1 MHHFHGS
8 VATDAPS
15 PGNIKAALAPLLGS
29 FRDWARTP
37 EEWLYTVLAC
47 PLIGALRSVPF
58 RSARNQRWRRG
69 QAPQG
74 WRWSPCA
81 SVQVCF
87 SPLSPCKNGHPETT
101 RNPCATGLRL
111 QISLSSIDRCPP
123 FRAKRTDRG
132 GNNNRLKNLC
142 NFFPA
147 EPPPSRLVQDDGSRK
162 LPQIISLLTPYRQ
175 LLNNYWS
182 QHC

>member
-1 MHHFHGS
+1 MGANSRGVVVYGS
-8 VATDAPS
+8 RVRVDCSVFCAFDDVRVSLIFFCA
-15 PGNIKAALAPLLGS
+15 S
-29 FRDWARTP
+29 FVFCFLD
-37 EEWLYTVLAC
+37 
-47 PLIGALRSVPF
+47 RSVPGVTKHPKMF
-58 RSARNQRWRRG
+58 PAL
-69 QAPQG
+69 
-74 WRWSPCA
+74 

-101 RNPCATGLRL
+101 RNPSATRLRF

-162 LPQIISLLTPYRQ
+162 LPQTTRRVCLQWGRRKKLPKPCLELRRTLS
-175 LLNNYWS
+175 
-182 QHC
+182 

>member
-1 MHHFHGS
+1 MILWI
-8 VATDAPS
+8 V
-15 PGNIKAALAPLLGS
+15 NIRAAWGPLLGS

-47 PLIGALRSVPF
+47 ALIGALRSFPFRSVPF
-58 RSARNQRWRRG
+58 RAKPTVAAWVP
-69 QAPQG
+69 A
-74 WRWSPCA
+74 RWSQSG

-101 RNPCATGLRL
+101 RNPSAIGLRMK
-111 QISLSSIDRCPP
+111 ISVSSIDRCPP
-123 FRAKRTDRG
+123 FRAQRTDRG
-132 GNNNRLKNLC
+132 GNNNRLKKLC

-162 LPQIISLLTPYRQ
+162 LPQTTVHVTSWT
-175 LLNNYWS
+175 S
-182 QHC
+182 AH